1 MKPLGVGTYRFDG
14 VEYDPATGDI
24 THEDGTRIRLRPQAA
39 SVLTLFL
46 EHDGDLVTRATIR
59 DTVWSH
65 TIVEFD
71 QSMNACVRE
80 IRRALRDSASQPRFL
95 ETLPRRGYRFIVPIE
110 RVDLVSESA
119 APSPERPSRLPRT
132 PRVTL
137 RRSVLLAVGV
147 GLGSLLVLAGQ
158 RFEEG
163 RAVESPRVLVIP
175 FANSSIDPLGDTVAS
190 VLSEGLIAELSRID
204 PARLSVVARTSALRY
219 AQSSDP
225 LKEAKTDLDIDL
237 ALEGSIFRAAGFSL
251 DLRLVDPSTQS
262 QTWAARYPLD
272 PDHLSA
278 SLDQIA
284 AEVSQ
289 AIVPGITSV
298 QDHANVGQTHAA
310 ARERALRVEYLLDQ
324 QTPDATARADTL
336 LQEALEEFPHDL
348 RLRTALAEILQRQND
363 LDGAANVASDVLRR
377 FTSAEA
383 HRVMAAV
390 AMKRMDW
397 KVAET
402 HIERALTLAPG
413 DPEPLHMGAFLSAYR
428 GRRAEAID
436 RMTRAAFLDPV
447 AADVVADA
455 GYIYLWAGLRT
466 EAMKSCT
473 NAAVLEPASHNAHQC
488 LIDLA
493 WLDGS
498 SDAGERAAEMLLANE
513 GRTVDEGSSA
523 LRTYWAAV
531 AERNKEGEG
540 CRPIW
545 AAKAMIALGQDE
557 VANSIV
563 TAHATP
569 GSRCL
574 LALALDPLFGR
585 VRQKPRIKATLESAG
600 FFVAEA
606 DGWMRTSRRRPPTG
620 VLGITGGAE
629 PAPASQLATTYRR
642 HWRRGTST

>member
-1 MKPLGVGTYRFDG
+1 MKPMGVGTYRFDG

-24 THEDGTRIRLRPQAA
+24 THEDGTRVRLRPQAA

-46 EHDGDLVTRATIR
+46 EHDGDLVARTTIR

-110 RVDLVSESA
+110 RVDLVPEA
-119 APSPERPSRLPRT
+119 ASPQPARPSRLPPT
-132 PRVTL
+132 PRLTL
-137 RRSVLLAVGV
+137 RRIALVAAGV
-147 GLGSLLVLAGQ
+147 GLGSVLVLAGHRLEQ
-158 RFEEG
+158 S
-163 RAVESPRVLVIP
+163 RAGESSRVLVIP

-190 VLSEGLIAELSRID
+190 ILSEGLIAELSRVD
-204 PARLSVVARTSALRY
+204 PTRLSVVARTSALRY
-219 AQSSDP
+219 ATSADP
-225 LKEAKTDLDIDL
+225 LTEAKADLDIDL
-237 ALEGSIFRAAGFSL
+237 ALEGSILRAAGFSL
-251 DLRLVDPSTQS
+251 DLRLVDPATQS
-262 QTWAARYPLD
+262 HIWAARYALD

-289 AIVPGITSV
+289 AILPGITST
-298 QDHANVGQTHAA
+298 QRAFHEGQTHAA

-336 LQEALEEFPHDL
+336 LRGALEEFPHDL
-348 RLRTALAEILQRQND
+348 RLRAALGEILQRQND
-363 LDGAANVASDVLRR
+363 LEGAENVASDILRR
-377 FTSAEA
+377 LPSAEA

-397 KVAET
+397 QAAET
-402 HIERALTLAPG
+402 HIERALALAPG

-455 GYIYLWAGLRT
+455 GYIYLWAGLR
-466 EAMKSCT
+466 EKAMTSCT
-473 NAAVLEPASHNAHQC
+473 NAAVLEPASHGAQQC

-498 SDAGERAAEMLLANE
+498 ADAGEHAAEVLLAGE
-513 GRTVDEGSSA
+513 GLAVEEGSSSV
-523 LRTYWAAV
+523 LTYWTAIAD
-531 AERNKEGEG
+531 RNRDGEG

-545 AAKAMIALGQDE
+545 AAKAMIALGRDQ
-557 VANSIV
+557 A
-563 TAHATP
+563 ATSLVQTHIRR

-574 LALALDPLFGR
+574 MTLALDPFFEQ
-585 VRQKPRIKATLESAG
+585 VRQAPQIKATLESAG

-606 DGWMRTSRRRPPTG
+606 DRWMRTSRRRPPREWTG
-620 VLGITGGAE
+620 STESPSLD
-629 PAPASQLATTYRR
+629 PHRSLPRHSDSRAS
-642 HWRRGTST
+642 